1 MRKIIYAT
9 TISAALALSIWTIAA
24 INFQPATFSPGDTL
38 SASEL
43 NQLLNDN
50 FGEAQTVINE
60 LETRIN
66 ELEGEVEG
74 TGTGEIVFSHATSH
88 LHAIADDDPDD
99 LFYRFDGTIITN
111 AGHAV
116 LPLTGPAA
124 INGEPYALAEFEYC
138 WTQVGDRVVSR
149 VEVYEGGGAAVVVAR
164 DPDTPRSEDGC
175 FSFDVNAE
183 GTAFGVFFV
192 TSGADSQVIIDS
204 ARSTWVPASELE

>member
-1 MRKIIYAT
+1 MRKIIYAA

-24 INFQPATFSPGDTL
+24 VNFQQATFSPGDTL

-50 FGEAQTVINE
+50 FAAAETVINQ
-60 LETRIN
+60 LEARTS
-66 ELEGEVEG
+66 ELEGKVDG
-74 TGTGEIVFSHATSH
+74 NGTGEVVFSHATSH
-88 LHAIADDDPDD
+88 LHSTVDGDPDD
-99 LFYRFDGTIITN
+99 LLYRFDGTIITD

-149 VEVYEGGGAAVVVAR
+149 VEVYEGGGAAVQVAS
-164 DPDTPRSEDGC
+164 DPGTPRSDDGC
-175 FSFDVNAE
+175 FSFEVNAE
-183 GTAFGVFFV
+183 GSAFGVFFV
-192 TSGADSQVIIDS
+192 TSGPDFQVIIDS
-204 ARSTWVPASELE
+204 ARSTWVPASELD

>member
-9 TISAALALSIWTIAA
+9 TISAALAFGIWTLAA
-24 INFQPATFSPGDTL
+24 VNFQQATFSPGDTL
-38 SASEL
+38 SANQL

-50 FGEAQTVINE
+50 FAEAQTVINE

-66 ELEGEVEG
+66 ELEGEVDG

-88 LHAIADDDPDD
+88 LHVTADSDPDD
-99 LFYRFDGTIITN
+99 LMYRVDGTIILN
-111 AGHAV
+111 AGHGV

-124 INGEPYALAEFEYC
+124 INGEAYALAQFEYC
-138 WTQVGDRVVSR
+138 WTQVGDRVLSR
-149 VEVYEGGGAAVVVAR
+149 VDIFEGGGGATLVAQ
-164 DPDTPRSEDGC
+164 DPDTPHFDDGC

-183 GTAFGVFFV
+183 GSAFSVLFT
-192 TSGADSQVIIDS
+192 TSGAASQVIIDS